1 MLTPAVS
8 GVRFPLFLAVMS
20 AFCVLDAKQSCGQ
33 QAGEAKPAAA
43 VSYYRSV
50 RPILQRNC
58 SGCHFAGKR
67 EGGLS
72 VTSVAELLK
81 GGDGGAA
88 AVTGK
93 PDEGTLI
100 GNVSGEDPEMPL
112 NGTPLK
118 PEQVLVLRTW
128 IEQGCIDDTP
138 PAVEKVVSAENP
150 PVYTRSP
157 LVTSLDYSPD
167 GRLLAVTGY
176 HEVLLHTLDGSAPPR
191 RLIGRAQRIESVAF
205 SPNGELLAVAGGTPA
220 LFGELQLWNVAEGKL
235 LHSLTIGTDSLF
247 GASFS
252 DDGSLVSVGGA
263 DNRLRVIRV
272 ESGEQQMRMDAH
284 ADWVLGTAFSL
295 KNDHVISVSRD
306 RSMKLSIVSNGQFVD
321 NITSITPGALKGGL
335 ADVQRLPGAEEVLA
349 GGADGEPRL
358 YKIFREKARQI
369 GDDFNLIRAYRR
381 FEGRVTDLDIS
392 KSGALFVAGS
402 SGAVTGAARVYT
414 TADPNKVVDLPGI
427 SGPVF
432 AVSMRPDEA
441 QAAVAGFDG
450 IVRLFNTTTGQLESE
465 FSAAPLTSATAQR

>member
-1 MLTPAVS
+1 MLNPATSVLRNLLVVAGIS
-8 GVRFPLFLAVMS
+8 VFGVLNAESVH
-20 AFCVLDAKQSCGQ
+20 AQ
-33 QAGEAKPAAA
+33 QATDSKPAAP

-67 EGGLS
+67 EGGLA
-72 VTSVAELLK
+72 VTSVADLLK
-81 GGDGGAA
+81 GGVAGAA
-88 AVTGK
+88 MVAGK

-100 GNVSGEDPEMPL
+100 GNVSGEDPSMPL

-118 PEQVLVLRTW
+118 AEQVLTLRTW
-128 IEQGCIDDTP
+128 IEQGCVDDTP
-138 PAVEKVVSAENP
+138 AAVEKVVSAENP

-167 GRLLAVTGY
+167 NRLLAVTGY

-205 SPNGELLAVAGGTPA
+205 SPNGQVLAVAGGTPA
-220 LFGELQLWNVAEGKL
+220 LFGELQLWNVAEGRL

-247 GASFS
+247 GVAFS
-252 DDGSLVSVGGA
+252 DDGTLVSVGGA

-284 ADWVLGTAFSL
+284 ADWVLGTTFSL
-295 KNDHVISVSRD
+295 KSDHVISVSRD

-335 ADVQRLPGAEEVLA
+335 ADVQRMPAAEEVLA

-358 YKIFREKARQI
+358 YKIFREQARQI

-381 FEGRVTDLDIS
+381 FDGRVTDLDIS

-402 SGAVTGAARVYT
+402 SGAVSGAARVYT
-414 TADPNKVVDLPGI
+414 VADPNKVVDLPGI
-427 SGPVF
+427 TSPVF
-432 AVSMRPDEA
+432 AVSMRADEA
-441 QAAVAGFDG
+441 QVAVAGFDG
-450 IVRLFNTTTGQLESE
+450 IVRLYNATSGQLEAE
-465 FSAAPLTSATAQR
+465 FSAAPLTSATAAR

>member
-1 MLTPAVS
+1 MLNSAASAVRFLVSAAALAAVS
-8 GVRFPLFLAVMS
+8 IVDPAW
-20 AFCVLDAKQSCGQ
+20 CQGQ
-33 QAGEAKPAAA
+33 QSGDAKPAAA

-72 VTSVAELLK
+72 VTSVAELLT
-81 GGDGGAA
+81 GGDAGAA
-88 AVTGK
+88 AVVGK

-100 GNVSGEDPEMPL
+100 GNVSGDAPSMPL

-118 PEQVLVLRTW
+118 PEQVLILRTW
-128 IEQGCIDDTP
+128 IEQGCVDDTP
-138 PAVEKVVSAENP
+138 PAVGRIVSAENP
-150 PVYTRSP
+150 PVYTRPP

-176 HEVLLHTLDGSAPPR
+176 HEVLLHTLDGSAAPR
-191 RLIGRAQRIESVAF
+191 RLIGRAQRIESVSF
-205 SPNGELLAVAGGTPA
+205 SPSGQVLAVAGGTPA

-247 GASFS
+247 GVSFS

-335 ADVQRLPGAEEVLA
+335 ADVQRLPGAEEVLT

-358 YKIFREKARQI
+358 YKIFREQARQI

-381 FEGRVTDLDIS
+381 FDGRVTDVDVS

-414 TADPNKVVDLPGI
+414 MADPNKVVDLPGI
-427 SGPVF
+427 TGPVF
-432 AVSMRPDEA
+432 AVSIRADES
-441 QAAVAGFDG
+441 QVAVAGFDG
-450 IVRLFNTTTGQLESE
+450 IVRLFNATSGQLESE
-465 FSAAPLTSATAQR
+465 FSAAPLTSATAQK